1 MITLEQ
7 IKNIVSDIESDDSWV
22 NDSHTG
28 AEYRGVCNGLS
39 MLVKHLEE
47 IECDECKKDEVE
59 WLNYFAD
66 YVQDNNRNCY
76 NNACEYA
83 DKMQEDE

>member
-39 MLVKHLEE
+39 MLVNHLEE
-47 IECDECKKDEVE
+47 INKTK
-59 WLNYFAD
+59 
-66 YVQDNNRNCY
+66 
-76 NNACEYA
+76 
-83 DKMQEDE
+83 ED